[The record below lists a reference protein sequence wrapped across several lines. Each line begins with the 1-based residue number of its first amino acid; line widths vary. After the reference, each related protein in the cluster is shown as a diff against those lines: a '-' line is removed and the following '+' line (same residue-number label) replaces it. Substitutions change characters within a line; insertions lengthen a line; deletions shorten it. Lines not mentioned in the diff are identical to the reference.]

1 VQRRAQ
7 GADVE
12 RLLATAVKSGPLAQL
27 PEPGRQK
34 LLASAVRVDLPERTV
49 YQSEGDAPRPV
60 LVVAGLLRANVT
72 APAGRQLTISYMRA
86 GDMID
91 VMGVLGGPLS
101 ARIETVV
108 ASTLVMF
115 PTAVVK
121 ELASRDIAVA
131 LVLARV
137 AIRRLYV
144 MVEELT
150 LHAFGTLRERVGHHL
165 LDLAMDADAADQLVA
180 IATQAELAAATGAA
194 RESVARVMRDLTK
207 EGLIRRS
214 GKRIVLT
221 RPERLVEE
229 IEYWRSHRMP
239 VA

>member
-1 VQRRAQ
+1 
-7 GADVE
+7 
-12 RLLATAVKSGPLAQL
+12 
-27 PEPGRQK
+27 
-34 LLASAVRVDLPERTV
+34 
-49 YQSEGDAPRPV
+49 
-60 LVVAGLLRANVT
+60 
-72 APAGRQLTISYMRA
+72 
-86 GDMID
+86 
-91 VMGVLGGPLS
+91 VLGGPLS